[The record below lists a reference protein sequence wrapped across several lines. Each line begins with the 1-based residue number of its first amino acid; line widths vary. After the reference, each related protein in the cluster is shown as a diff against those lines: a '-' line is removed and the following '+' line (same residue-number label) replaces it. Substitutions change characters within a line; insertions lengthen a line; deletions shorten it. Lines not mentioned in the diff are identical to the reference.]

1 MSSADWAV
9 ATLNP
14 GAGTA
19 EIRHT
24 PSLPYRT
31 VALPPVDG
39 MVCGPEP
46 PRSQLWAGVVRGV
59 PLGVEEALARLLD
72 ADGRGVFAAD
82 GDAEEACGPGAEG
95 EVEALAET
103 DAEAEAVTG
112 AGGLDEGNTVGADRA
127 TGGFGRVEPVT
138 KSTVAMTAVTLAA
151 VQDSHMSR

>member
-1 MSSADWAV
+1 M

-24 PSLPYRT
+24 PSFPYRT

-39 MVCGPEP
+39 MVCGPDP
-46 PRSQLWAGVVRGV
+46 PRSQLWAGVRGV
-59 PLGVEEALARLLD
+59 PLWVEEALARLLG
-72 ADGRGVFAAD
+72 ADGRGVFAAEGD
-82 GDAEEACGPGAEG
+82 GEEACGPGAEG

-103 DAEAEAVTG
+103 DAEAEAVTD

-151 VQDSHMSR
+151 VQDTHMSR